1 MFLFS
6 RLPFD
11 IIREILLYDT
21 HFVIRNRK
29 QIICIDKIPMNDYPY
44 TLYNTVPRI
53 FKQHS
58 TSWSVIMGK
67 NKRYILWHRLNSNGV
82 WEYSYVVYSKDPH
95 TNMMS
100 TIPEY
105 ETIIRDG

>member
-6 RLPFD
+6 KLPFD

-21 HFVIRNRK
+21 HFVIRNQSKR
-29 QIICIDKIPMNDYPY
+29 IICIDKISENDNRY
-44 TLYNTVPRI
+44 TLYANVPKI
-53 FKQHS
+53 FKQHEN
-58 TSWSVIMGK
+58 SWSVIMGT
-67 NKRYILWHRLNSNGV
+67 NKKYVLWHRLKPNNT
-82 WEYSYVVYSKDPH
+82 WEYSFVVFSKDPH

-105 ETIIRDG
+105 DTILD